1 MKKKSYAFFINQDL
15 VHMGGRAGYR
25 HCVTPPPPPAPPGF
39 PQPTPPPPGLTLSV
53 TLTDSRG
60 LFEVT
65 TRERAATW
73 LSQDIRLLLVVRA
86 RINRHFILPA
96 RLQSLRYCNTIA
108 RPLRNIR
115 PAIDPSFSCHA
126 PYNVGHDNIV

>member
-25 HCVTPPPPPAPPGF
+25 HCV
-39 PQPTPPPPGLTLSV
+39 TPPPPGLTLSV